1 MDYNEAIEFIHA
13 IPRFVRPLGNEKL
26 GRLLGALGEP
36 QKRLKFVHVAGTNG
50 KGSVCAMLAEI
61 LQQAGY
67 KTGLFTSP
75 YIEVFNERI
84 RIDGELIPDEALAEY
99 VTDAAAKMGED
110 TVSEFAFITAVA
122 MKYFADND
130 CDIVVLETGM
140 GGRLDAT
147 NIIDA
152 PEAAVITKIGMD
164 HMQYLGGTV
173 EEIAREKCG
182 IIKPGC
188 EVVTAPN
195 ERVIDIIKEAAAAA
209 GASIT
214 VCDEA
219 VHRKGRFGYK
229 TWSYHIA
236 LGGAYQAENGAVVLE
251 TVNALCRR
259 GWHISAT
266 AVNRGFNNVKW
277 QARYERIAE
286 NIIIDGGHNLDGIRA
301 LKGSLAEENKNIVLV
316 MAMMRDKSW
325 EICVHT
331 IAGAAKHIVATEL
344 GMERAL
350 TARELKRAADNTG
363 TPCTAE
369 PDVRLAIEK
378 ASELAGESGIVC
390 ICGSL
395 YLAGE
400 ARRILKKR
408 LTIQKYKSKIE

>member
-1 MDYNEAIEFIHA
+1 MNYNEAIEFIHS

-26 GRLLGALGEP
+26 GRLLDALGSP

-50 KGSVCAMLAEI
+50 KGSVCAMTAEI
-61 LQQAGY
+61 LKQAGY

-84 RIDGELIPDEALAEY
+84 RINGELIHDEVLAQY
-99 VTDAAAKMGED
+99 VTDAAAAMGSD

-122 MKYFADND
+122 MKYFADNE

-147 NIIDA
+147 NVIDA
-152 PEAAVITKIGMD
+152 PEVAVITSIGMD
-164 HMQYLGGTV
+164 HMQYLGNTV

-188 EVVTAPN
+188 EVVSAPN
-195 ERVIDIIKEAAAAA
+195 ERVTEIIKEAAAAA
-209 GASIT
+209 GASLT

-219 VHRKGRFGYK
+219 LPRQGRFAYK
-229 TWSYHIA
+229 TWSYQIA

-251 TVNALCRR
+251 TVNALNRR
-259 GWHISAT
+259 GWRISAT
-266 AVNRGFNNVKW
+266 AVNLGLKNVKW
-277 QARYERIAE
+277 KARYERIAD
-286 NIIIDGGHNLDGIRA
+286 NIIIDGGHNIDGIRA
-301 LKGSLAEENKNIVLV
+301 LKRSLAEENREIVLV

-325 EICVHT
+325 EMCVHT

-350 TARELKRAADNTG
+350 NARELKRAADNTG

-378 ASELAGESGIVC
+378 AKELAGENGIVC

-400 ARRILKKR
+400 ARRILKG
-408 LTIQKYKSKIE
+408 E

>member
-26 GRLLGALGEP
+26 SRLLDALGEP

-84 RIDGELIPDEALAEY
+84 RIDGELIPNDTLAEY

-122 MKYFADND
+122 MKYFADSE

-152 PEAAVITKIGMD
+152 PEAAVITRIGMD
-164 HMQYLGGTV
+164 HMQYLGNTV

-182 IIKPGC
+182 IIKSGC

-195 ERVIDIIKEAAAAA
+195 EKVIDIIKEAAAAA
-209 GASIT
+209 GASLT
-214 VCDEA
+214 VCA
-219 VHRKGRFGYK
+219 KAIHRKGRFGYK

-236 LGGAYQAENGAVVLE
+236 LDGAI
-251 TVNALCRR
+251 RR
-259 GWHISAT
+259 
-266 AVNRGFNNVKW
+266 R
-277 QARYERIAE
+277 
-286 NIIIDGGHNLDGIRA
+286 
-301 LKGSLAEENKNIVLV
+301 
-316 MAMMRDKSW
+316 
-325 EICVHT
+325 
-331 IAGAAKHIVATEL
+331 
-344 GMERAL
+344 
-350 TARELKRAADNTG
+350 TAR
-363 TPCTAE
+363 
-369 PDVRLAIEK
+369 
-378 ASELAGESGIVC
+378 
-390 ICGSL
+390 L
-395 YLAGE
+395 YL
-400 ARRILKKR
+400 RP
-408 LTIQKYKSKIE
+408 